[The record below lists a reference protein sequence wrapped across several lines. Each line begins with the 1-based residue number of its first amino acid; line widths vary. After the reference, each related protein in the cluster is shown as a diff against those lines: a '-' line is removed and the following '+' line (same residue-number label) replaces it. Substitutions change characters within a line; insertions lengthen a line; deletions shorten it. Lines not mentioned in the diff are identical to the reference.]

1 MTLKVFPYALV
12 RYAAMTFTSLKAIE
26 ITAMDTR
33 LAAIAR
39 WEQDFRQ
46 QQDQLCERLYAAIQA
61 AADDHARQLLLRWKR
76 AVYNGRNPPEDM
88 PEGLEAPMQHYRQ
101 LLQQRQ
107 QEQEAWQAHYLA
119 QLQQHRRQLQAWSGE
134 EALKKGILL
143 SSPVLYAQLR
153 SFAAADP
160 AAFRAKELKN
170 EYSLLRYITRMA
182 AKTSPFSTFTY
193 TGISALQPPPIKPPR
208 SGVSSNIRLNNSLF
222 TYLRS
227 LLVHHP
233 VLNEI
238 MEVRLNDTT
247 MIDDTQ
253 LHFLVNYF
261 NVEAFQSL
269 PARSVALWLFHRLK
283 EPCRLAVLID
293 TLAAEMPGTAR
304 EQIKTFLLKLA
315 ASGLLELGIGCSGID
330 PEWDHA
336 LISFLADSPQQPAAV
351 AALRE
356 LLQSLQTSRRAYAAT
371 DAATRTQLLD
381 ASAAMLNTVLDQL
394 KEEALLPDITATP
407 ASATAFEVHHF
418 APRLFQSSDIFY
430 EDASAPEIAVLPN
443 EVQALAEKAE
453 RLCTLLAP
461 FDPLQEEKNRLRDF
475 FLRQYDPAQQLPVTD
490 FYQAYYLHIKKQ
502 QPDTARPTVMDI
514 PENIQLT
521 INDGIVDITGLPVER
536 VAPVARGMFVQLC
549 QLKDHA
555 PLMGVVNA
563 LLPGMGKVAGRFL
576 HLFEPVVTATFK
588 AWNTALYPEHLM
600 MELNDGS
607 VFNANIHPP
616 LLDHEI
622 TIPGGS
628 NNYPPEK
635 RVSLKDI
642 VVQYER
648 VSDRLELKHTISGKP
663 VYAYDL
669 CLESFYNRSH
679 FYRLLAHFNPEP
691 RVPLRNFIAA
701 VDRHYASVSGASGPV
716 QRLPRIVFEGRLVL
730 RRQSWLIRL
739 DSIPAPVNTETEA
752 DYFLRLQRWLLAQ
765 QLPQQVFVFLKSPYI
780 PAAAAKG
787 QLHRDDYKPQY
798 ISFVQPLLVS
808 VFRKMISRAGE
819 YLYLEEV
826 LPDASQ
832 TDTVTE
838 HMLHWYKY

>member
-12 RYAAMTFTSLKAIE
+12 RYAAMEFSTLQAIAL
-26 ITAMDTR
+26 TAMDTR
-33 LAAIAR
+33 LAAIDKL
-39 WEQDFRQ
+39 EQDFRQ
-46 QQDQLCERLYAAIQA
+46 LQEQLCEQLYTAIQA
-61 AADDHARQLLLRWKR
+61 AENDSARQLLLRWKR
-76 AVYNGRNPPEDM
+76 AVYNGRKPPEEM
-88 PEGLEAPMQHYRQ
+88 PAGLEALMRHYQ
-101 LLQQRQ
+101 QWLQQQ
-107 QEQEAWQAHYLA
+107 QQVQEDWQTHYHA
-119 QLQQHRRQLQAWSGE
+119 QLQQHRRQLQAWSRE
-134 EALKKGILL
+134 EALRKGILL
-143 SSPVLYAQLR
+143 SSPVLYAQLPN
-153 SFAAADP
+153 FATADP

-193 TGISALQPPPIKPPR
+193 TGISALQPTSATAPAG
-208 SGVSSNIRLNNSLF
+208 GVISNIRLNNSLF

-247 MIDDTQ
+247 TIDDTQ

-269 PARSVALWLFHRLK
+269 PARSVALWLYHRLQ
-283 EPCRLAVLID
+283 EPCRLAALID

-304 EQIKTFLLKLA
+304 EAIKSFLLKLA

-330 PEWDHA
+330 PEWDGT
-336 LISFLADSPQQPAAV
+336 LICFLADSPQQHAAV
-351 AALRE
+351 EALRE

-371 DAATRTQLLD
+371 DAAARAQLLD
-381 ASAAMLNTVLDQL
+381 TAAATLNTVLDRL
-394 KEEALLPDITATP
+394 KDEAVLPDTP
-407 ASATAFEVHHF
+407 SASTAFEVHHF
-418 APRLFQSSDIFY
+418 APRIFQSSDIFY
-430 EDASAPEIAVLPN
+430 EDASTSKVIVLP
-443 EVQALAEKAE
+443 EDVQVLAEKAE
-453 RLCTLLAP
+453 RLCALLAP
-461 FDPLQEEKNRLRDF
+461 FDQLQEEKKSLRDF
-475 FLRQYDPAQQLPVTD
+475 FLQHYDAAQQLPVTD
-490 FYQAYYLHIKKQ
+490 FYQAYYLHVKKQ

-514 PENIQLT
+514 PENIQLAV
-521 INDGIVDITGLPVER
+521 NDGQVDIAGQPAETVVPVS
-536 VAPVARGMFVQLC
+536 RGMFVQLF
-549 QLKDHA
+549 QPEQDA

-576 HLFEPVVTATFK
+576 HLFEPAVTATFK
-588 AWNTALYPEHLM
+588 EWNTALHPGHLM

-628 NNYPPEK
+628 NNYPAAK
-635 RVSLKDI
+635 RISLKDI
-642 VVQYER
+642 VVQYDHA
-648 VSDRLELKHTISGKP
+648 SDRLALKHTTTGKP
-663 VYAYDL
+663 VYAFDL

-691 RVPLRNFIAA
+691 RVPLRSFIA
-701 VDRHYASVSGASGPV
+701 VIDRHYAATSGAGGAV
-716 QRLPRIVFEGRLVL
+716 QRMPRIVFEGRLVL
-730 RRQSWLIRL
+730 RRQSWLIRV
-739 DSIPAPVNTETEA
+739 DTIPAPVHTETEP
-752 DYFLRLQRWLLAQ
+752 DYFLRLQRWRVAQ
-765 QLPQQVFVFLKSPYI
+765 QLPRQVFVFLKSPYI
-780 PAAAAKG
+780 PATAAKG

-798 ISFVQPLLVS
+798 ISFAQPLLVA
-808 VFRKMISRAGE
+808 VFRKMTSRAGE

-832 TDTVTE
+832 AGTVTE